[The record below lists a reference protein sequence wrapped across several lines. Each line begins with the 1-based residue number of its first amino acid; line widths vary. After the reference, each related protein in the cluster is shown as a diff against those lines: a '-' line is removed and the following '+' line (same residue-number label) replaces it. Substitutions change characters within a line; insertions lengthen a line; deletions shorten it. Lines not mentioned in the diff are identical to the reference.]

1 MTVRSKHSLMSFM
14 TGKDTAEKYNSRDPT
29 LPVHEPSSA
38 PPSEA
43 VPTPHTTVRKEIA
56 AFLGELIGTFMFLF
70 LAFTGTQIALNA
82 AGTQQLTSSDN
93 PAPDV
98 SKLIYISFAFGVSLA
113 INVAIFADI
122 SGGKFN
128 PAVTTALFLTGKIT
142 WHRAIQTI
150 ISQMIAGMAAAGF
163 VSGLLPGPLIIA
175 TALDPSMSITRGL
188 FLECF
193 VTAQLVLT
201 ILMLKGGAA
210 KPMYI
215 GFSLFIAEMCS
226 VYFTGGSLNPARSFG
241 PAVVVGF
248 SSYHWIYWIGPL
260 LGAVLASGAYA
271 LIKVV
276 RQESIRE

>member
-1 MTVRSKHSLMSFM
+1 M
-14 TGKDTAEKYNSRDPT
+14 TGGTTEKNPQT
-29 LPVHEPSSA
+29 LPIHEPSSA

-43 VPTPHTTVRKEIA
+43 ARKEHSAVRREIA

-82 AGTQQLTSSDN
+82 AGTQQLTSSDK

-98 SKLIYISFAFGVSLA
+98 TKLIYIAFAFGVSLA

-150 ISQMIAGMAAAGF
+150 ISQMIAGMTAAGF

-175 TALDPSMSITRGL
+175 TTLDPSMSTTRGL
-188 FLECF
+188 FLETF

-201 ILMLKGGAA
+201 ILMLKGGSA

-248 SSYHWIYWIGPL
+248 TSYHWIYWVGPL

-271 LIKVV
+271 LIKWV
-276 RQESIRE
+276 RQEQE

>member
-1 MTVRSKHSLMSFM
+1 MTVRSKHSLMSFV
-14 TGKDTAEKYNSRDPT
+14 TGGTTEKNPT

-43 VPTPHTTVRKEIA
+43 SPKTHTSMRREAA

-98 SKLIYISFAFGVSLA
+98 SKLIYIAFAFGISLA
-113 INVAIFADI
+113 INVAIFADV

-128 PAVTTALFLTGKIT
+128 PAVTTALFLTGKIG

-150 ISQMIAGMAAAGF
+150 IAQIIAGMAAAGF

-175 TALDPSMSITRGL
+175 TTLDPSMSITRGL
-188 FLECF
+188 FLETF

-201 ILMLKGGAA
+201 ILMLKGGSA

-248 SSYHWIYWIGPL
+248 TSYHWIYWIGPL

-271 LIKVV
+271 LIKWV
-276 RQESIRE
+276 RQEQEE

>member
-1 MTVRSKHSLMSFM
+1 M
-14 TGKDTAEKYNSRDPT
+14 TGGTTEKNLT
-29 LPVHEPSSA
+29 LPVHDPSA
-38 PPSEA
+38 EPPSEA
-43 VPTPHTTVRKEIA
+43 VPRSHSALRREIA

-70 LAFTGTQIALNA
+70 LAFAGTEIALNA
-82 AGTQQLTSSDN
+82 AGAQTLTSSVN

-98 SKLIYISFAFGVSLA
+98 SKLLYIAFAFGVSLA

-128 PAVTTALFLTGKIT
+128 PAVTTALFITGKIG

-150 ISQMIAGMAAAGF
+150 IAQLIAGMAAAGF
-163 VSGLLPGPLIIA
+163 VDCLLPGPLIIA
-175 TALDPSMSITRGL
+175 TTLDPSMSVVRGL
-188 FLECF
+188 FLETF

-215 GFSLFIAEMCS
+215 GFSLFAAEICS

-248 SSYHWIYWIGPL
+248 TSYHWIYWIGPL
-260 LGAVLASGAYA
+260 LGSLLASGAYA
-271 LIKVV
+271 LIKWV
-276 RQESIRE
+276 RQEQDE

>member
-1 MTVRSKHSLMSFM
+1 MTARSKHSLMSFV

-43 VPTPHTTVRKEIA
+43 APKSPTTVRKEIA

-98 SKLIYISFAFGVSLA
+98 SKLIYISFSFGVSLA

-128 PAVTTALFLTGKIT
+128 PAVSLAKHFALPQPHSMTLLPQPSITSIVAQCTTEADLSLGNNSTFPHWQNHLASRYPNDHFPDDRGYSCCWFCK
-142 WHRAIQTI
+142 R
-150 ISQMIAGMAAAGF
+150 SAAG
-163 VSGLLPGPLIIA
+163 A
-175 TALDPSMSITRGL
+175 ANH
-188 FLECF
+188 CY
-193 VTAQLVLT
+193 
-201 ILMLKGGAA
+201 GA
-210 KPMYI
+210 
-215 GFSLFIAEMCS
+215 
-226 VYFTGGSLNPARSFG
+226 
-241 PAVVVGF
+241 
-248 SSYHWIYWIGPL
+248 
-260 LGAVLASGAYA
+260 
-271 LIKVV
+271 
-276 RQESIRE
+276 